1 MIKLIITS
9 DSHSLFLYSS
19 ILLWQNS
26 YIVNEVRQ
34 GADLRKVD
42 LSRAHDCSPEEITI
56 FSDHVRDVYS
66 LCLKR
71 CSILD
76 STISLV
82 GKRCRYLRE
91 LDLTGCS
98 ELTDASCEDLGKTCK
113 DLERLSI
120 AGCGKI
126 TDEGVSDIARS
137 IGGSLTALNL
147 NRCQYV
153 CDDSLT
159 AIGESC
165 QKLSELHLSWMQQIT
180 DRGVYTFASYAN
192 VEAFHTLDLSACR
205 KIADDGV
212 IGVAE
217 RLTNLTDL
225 SVYYCNKI
233 TDRGALSITHNLYK
247 LKRLVLADLYQITDT
262 CLHFDRDGDG
272 RPVIDA
278 NMLKSLEKLDLTDC
292 NRLTDFGFASL
303 VTRCLSMR
311 KLVLAG
317 CVGLT
322 DKALE
327 MIRTNPIHSPT
338 YATESKRDTQLEDT
352 GAIAD
357 TVLFENDSL
366 AVASS
371 SLTPS
376 KKGAKLP
383 RYPAIIPNWVRFD
396 RLDTLNIA
404 YCASFTDRGVES
416 ISATCKA
423 LTSVNISGCTRM
435 TDEALRLLCTCCPC
449 ISHIEMAYCHNM
461 TDVSLHHMA
470 QELWVESL
478 NIGHCTRISDEG
490 IITLVGRCNGINKLH
505 IPWCRKITD
514 RSMNFLAIECK
525 HVELLDISAISSASI
540 SDAVLARIK
549 ETNPTVKIVKDSH
562 LRKKDAEALVIEA
575 APGSGGPETLE
586 DV

>member
-1 MIKLIITS
+1 
-9 DSHSLFLYSS
+9 
-19 ILLWQNS
+19 
-26 YIVNEVRQ
+26 
-34 GADLRKVD
+34 
-42 LSRAHDCSPEEITI
+42 
-56 FSDHVRDVYS
+56 VYS

-71 CSILD
+71 CSLLD

-82 GKRCRYLRE
+82 GQRCRYLRE
-91 LDLTGCS
+91 LDLTGCF
-98 ELTDASCEDLGKTCK
+98 ELTDAACEDLGKSCK
-113 DLERLSI
+113 DLQRLSI
-120 AGCGKI
+120 AGCSKI

-137 IGGSLTALNL
+137 MGGSLTALNL
-147 NRCQYV
+147 NRCQFI
-153 CDDSLT
+153 CDESLT
-159 AIGESC
+159 AVGESC
-165 QKLSELHLSWMQQIT
+165 QKLTELHLSWMQQIT
-180 DRGVYTFASYAN
+180 DRGIYTFASYAN
-192 VEAFHTLDLSACR
+192 VDIFHTLDLSACR

-233 TDRGALSITHNLYK
+233 TDRGALAITHNLYK
-247 LKRLVLADLYQITDT
+247 LKKLVFADLYQITDT

-303 VTRCLSMR
+303 VTRCLSVR
-311 KLVLAG
+311 QLVLAG

-338 YATESKRDTQLEDT
+338 YATETKTGGQLED
-352 GAIAD
+352 AD
-357 TVLFENDSL
+357 VGDGILVESSGSTALTVGS
-366 AVASS
+366 VTSTS
-371 SLTPS
+371 TPS
-376 KKGAKLP
+376 KKGGKVP

-404 YCASFTDRGVES
+404 YCANFTDRGVES

-423 LTSVNISGCTRM
+423 LTSINISGCTRM

-449 ISHIEMAYCHNM
+449 VSHIEMAYCHNI
-461 TDVSLHHMA
+461 TDASLHYMA

-478 NIGHCTRISDEG
+478 NVGHCTRISDEG
-490 IITLVGRCNGINKLH
+490 IMTLVGRCNGIHKLRVA
-505 IPWCRKITD
+505 WCRKITD
-514 RSMNFLAIECK
+514 RSMNHLATECK
-525 HVELLDISAISSASI
+525 HIELLDISAISSDSI
-540 SDAVLARIK
+540 SDRVLARVK
-549 ETNPTVKIVKDSH
+549 ETNPTIKIVKDSH
-562 LRKKDAEALVIEA
+562 LHKKDAEALAIEA
-575 APGSGGPETLE
+575 AAGGGGGPETLE
-586 DV
+586 DL